1 MLVTQLLATLF
12 VIVGCCITIYVIGVH
27 CYCIVRGIDV
37 DEVILTPVVSIG
49 VMIML
54 VLIVLCLLSMLIV
67 SLSHL
72 IS

>member
-1 MLVTQLLATLF
+1 MLLTQLLATAF
-12 VIVGCCITIYVIGVH
+12 VIVGCCITMYVCIYH

-37 DEVILTPVVSIG
+37 DKVILTPVVSIG

-72 IS
+72 MS